1 MRVCTNAVV
10 AIWVE
15 LTLVLGVGAVG
26 TPVKAIFEARVVV
39 MVPEPDPVIAP
50 VKVIDEPT
58 PAPLNKLFTKAVV
71 AI

>member
-39 MVPEPDPVIAP
+39 IVPEPDP
-50 VKVIDEPT
+50 EPERVRG
-58 PAPLNKLFTKAVV
+58 LFTVV
-71 AI
+71 SENSKSAYYICY